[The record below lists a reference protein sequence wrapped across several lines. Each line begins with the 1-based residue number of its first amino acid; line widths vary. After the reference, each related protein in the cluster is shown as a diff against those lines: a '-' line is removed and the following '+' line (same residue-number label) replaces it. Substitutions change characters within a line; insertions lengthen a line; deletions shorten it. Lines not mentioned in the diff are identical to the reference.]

1 MAITMD
7 EIARKMNVSVATVS
21 RALSGRPQA
30 VSPKV
35 RREIEEV
42 ARRYGY
48 KKRRTVGKSV
58 AFIIDRQLFNVSS
71 QFHNRIVEG
80 VEQQLIKYRYY
91 FQFHSVERGTDQLD
105 QLNLNFP
112 DLAGVIDVGG
122 YHDQLSEKL
131 HEMGVPVVLVDHH
144 IPTADI
150 PAVLIDNSDGV
161 VQACKYLSELGHRR
175 VAFIACDPPVTNGHE
190 RLFGYRRAVEIFG
203 FDDNPNLVEFC
214 GGRMDE
220 AHQAMNR
227 ILERGLRPTAVLAH
241 NDVRAVG
248 VMDSL
253 KQSGVQIPDDI
264 SVVGFDDIALS
275 QEVVPSL
282 TTVHVPRKTMGMLAV
297 QRLLK
302 KIQGKKDPFIKVIVP
317 TRLVVRGSSA
327 KAKD

>member
-7 EIARKMNVSVATVS
+7 EIAKKLNVSVATVS
-21 RALSGRPQA
+21 RALSGRPQT
-30 VSPKV
+30 VSPQV
-35 RREIEEV
+35 RREIQEL

-48 KKRRTVGKSV
+48 QKRRTVGKSV

-71 QFHNRIVEG
+71 QFYNSIIEG
-80 VEQQLIKYRYY
+80 VEQQLIKCRYY
-91 FQFHSVERGTDQLD
+91 FQFHSVEQGTSRLD

-122 YHDQLSEKL
+122 YHDPLSEKL

-150 PAVLIDNSDGV
+150 SAVLIDNSDGV
-161 VQACKYLSELGHRR
+161 VQACKHLFGLGHRR
-175 VAFIACDPPVTNGHE
+175 VAFIACDPPVTNAHE

-203 FDDNPNLVEFC
+203 FDDDPNLVEYC

-227 ILERGLRPTAVLAH
+227 ILERGLKPTAVLAH

-248 VMDSL
+248 VMDAL
-253 KQSGVQIPDDI
+253 KQTGVRIPDDI

-275 QEVVPSL
+275 HEVVPSL
-282 TTVHVPRKTMGMLAV
+282 TTVHVPKKTMGMTAV
-297 QRLLK
+297 QRLVK
-302 KIQGKKDPFIKVIVP
+302 TIQGKEDPFIKVIVP
-317 TRLVVRGSSA
+317 TSLTIRDSTARI
-327 KAKD
+327 KD

>member
-7 EIARKMNVSVATVS
+7 EIARKLNVSVATVS

-35 RREIEEV
+35 RREIQEF
-42 ARRYGY
+42 AQRYGY
-48 KKRRTVGKSV
+48 QKRRTVGKSV

-71 QFHNRIVEG
+71 MFYNMIIEG
-80 VEQQLIKYRYY
+80 VEHQLIKNRYF
-91 FQFHSVERGTDQLD
+91 FQFHLVERDTEQLD
-105 QLNLNFP
+105 RLNLNFP

-122 YHDQLSEKL
+122 YHDRLSEKL
-131 HEMGVPVVLVDHH
+131 NEMGVPVVLVDHH

-150 PAVLIDNSDGV
+150 SAVLIDNTDGV
-161 VQACKYLSELGHRR
+161 VQACKHLFDLGHSRI
-175 VAFIACDPPVTNGHE
+175 AFIACDPPVTNGHE

-203 FDDNPNLVEFC
+203 FDDDPSLVEFC

-227 ILERGLRPTAVLAH
+227 ILEKRLKPTAVLAH
-241 NDVRAVG
+241 NDVRAIG
-248 VMDSL
+248 VMDAL
-253 KQSGVQIPDDI
+253 KQSGLRIPEEI

-275 QEVVPSL
+275 HEVVPSL
-282 TTVHVPRKTMGMLAV
+282 TTVHVPKKTMGRTAV

-302 KIQGKKDPFIKVIVP
+302 SFNGKQDPFIKVIVP
-317 TRLVVRGSSA
+317 TSLVVRGSTA
-327 KAKD
+327 RVPG